1 MRANLRR
8 LFLED
13 WKDLLLLNV
22 FTVVCSIPVVT
33 IGPAFL
39 ALNGVLTRTLDNRC
53 DISKWKEFKA
63 IFKAKFWRGVV
74 LEVLVALYMLIV
86 ISCIAMIDALTGTPQ
101 MAVAVFLFISNALA
115 VMTGVYLVPL
125 LADSKIPFGKCFWL
139 SVGIVFARLPK
150 TLLAAVVTFLAH
162 VFLFTLYPASILLYV
177 AIAFAA
183 IAAFSVAVSW
193 PVLEE
198 CVFDEEE

>member
-13 WKDLLLLNV
+13 WKNLLVLNL
-22 FTVVCSIPVVT
+22 FTVVCSIPIVT

-39 ALNGVLTRTLDNRC
+39 ALNGVLTRTLDDRC

-63 IFKAKFWRGVV
+63 VFKAKFWRGVA
-74 LEVLVALYMLIV
+74 LEVLVAIYLFLV
-86 ISCIAMIDALTGTPQ
+86 VWCIGMIDILTGTPQ
-101 MAVAVFLFISNALA
+101 MVVGILLFVSVAM
-115 VMTGVYLVPL
+115 VMMVQTYLVPL
-125 LADSKIPFGKCFWL
+125 LADSRIPFTKAFWL
-139 SVGIVFARLPK
+139 SVTVAFARLPK
-150 TLLAAVVTFLAH
+150 TLLAAVVTAAAH
-162 VFLFTLYPASILLYV
+162 VFLFTLYPSGIIFYV

-183 IAAFSVAVSW
+183 ISAFSVSISW

-198 CVFDEEE
+198 CIFDE